1 MSILPPVGM
10 DGMEA
15 KELGF
20 FNIVEALVPV
30 CFWPEKHTHKRRV
43 GSDMYH
49 LTEQTNI
56 GCSI

>member
-1 MSILPPVGM
+1 MGILPPVGM

-30 CFWPEKHTHKRRV
+30 CFWPEKHTYKRWV